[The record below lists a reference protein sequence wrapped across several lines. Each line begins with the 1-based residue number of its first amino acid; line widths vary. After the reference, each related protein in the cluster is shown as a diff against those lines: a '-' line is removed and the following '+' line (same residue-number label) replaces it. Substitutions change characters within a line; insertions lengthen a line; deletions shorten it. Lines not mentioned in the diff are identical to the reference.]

1 MGLFNRKLT
10 PEVVAEYLKGLSEEE
25 KAALDALLDDNGEK
39 HTEPAEETEKAEEN
53 AEEAPAEEQEENAT
67 EKQSEAAEEA
77 SEEAAEEAAEE
88 EEPEHPEE
96 SAEEAAEKES
106 EEADFIAEFK
116 TQIADL
122 CKTVQALEARI
133 DAIKPADAAEDKKE
147 AFGAEMAGA
156 SDENADTYHGSVAD
170 VRKKYFGF

>member
-39 HTEPAEETEKAEEN
+39 PTEPAEETEKAEEN
-53 AEEAPAEEQEENAT
+53 AEEAPAEAQEENAT
-67 EKQSEAAEEA
+67 EKQSESA
-77 SEEAAEEAAEE
+77 EEAAEEADEE
-88 EEPEHPEE
+88 EESEHPEE
-96 SAEEAAEKES
+96 SAEEAAEKEN

-170 VRKKYFGF
+170 VRTKSFGF

>member
-1 MGLFNRKLT
+1 MGFFNRKLT

-39 HTEPAEETEKAEEN
+39 PTEPAEEPEKAEEN
-53 AEEAPAEEQEENAT
+53 AEEAPAEAQEENAT
-67 EKQSEAAEEA
+67 EKQSEDAEET
-77 SEEAAEEAAEE
+77 AEE

-96 SAEEAAEKES
+96 SAEEAAEKEN

>member
-39 HTEPAEETEKAEEN
+39 PTEPAEETEKAEEN
-53 AEEAPAEEQEENAT
+53 AEEAPAEAQEENAT

-77 SEEAAEEAAEE
+77 AKEAAEE
-88 EEPEHPEE
+88 EEHEHLEE
-96 SAEEAAEKES
+96 SEEEAAEKENK
-106 EEADFIAEFK
+106 EADFTAEFK

>member
-1 MGLFNRKLT
+1 MKEGECTANFSESAAYCVYVHPNAPQHSRKRN
-10 PEVVAEYLKGLSEEE
+10 
-25 KAALDALLDDNGEK
+25 DNGAYARGCIFIYK
-39 HTEPAEETEKAEEN
+39 SA
-53 AEEAPAEEQEENAT
+53 
-67 EKQSEAAEEA
+67 EKQS
-77 SEEAAEEAAEE
+77 EAAEEAAEE
-88 EEPEHPEE
+88 EEHEHPEE
-96 SAEEAAEKES
+96 SAEEAVEKEN

-133 DAIKPADAAEDKKE
+133 DAIKPANAAEDKKE

>member
-39 HTEPAEETEKAEEN
+39 PTEPAEETEKAEEN

-67 EKQSEAAEEA
+67 EKQSESA
-77 SEEAAEEAAEE
+77 EEAAEEADEE

-96 SAEEAAEKES
+96 SAEEAAEKENK
-106 EEADFIAEFK
+106 EADFIAEFK

-122 CKTVQALEARI
+122 RKTVQALEARI